1 MMYSLPKV
9 SIITP
14 SYNQGNFIE
23 ETILSV
29 LKQTYSN
36 IEYILVDG
44 GSTDHTMEVVNR
56 YRDKINI
63 IIHEKDK
70 GQSDAINKGFK
81 LATGQ
86 LAGWINSDDILYP
99 DCVQEIVKLY
109 QKNMAAAIFYGSRL
123 NFINDKGDTYT
134 QKKIII
140 DSLSDLLNTDYRII
154 QQGSFYNTEYL
165 KRVNYVDEKI
175 HYSMD
180 LDLWLKLLK
189 LGPVVHYDA
198 HPLGAFRIW
207 EDSKTSTGGIRF
219 LTDIRQ
225 TLQRHKA
232 RPYSA
237 NLNRL
242 HWYALKCRL
251 KTVLRA
257 A

>member
-1 MMYSLPKV
+1 MKHSLPRV

-14 SYNQGNFIE
+14 SYNQGDFIE

-29 LKQTYSN
+29 LSQSYSN

-63 IIHEKDK
+63 VIHEKDK

-99 DCVQEIVKLY
+99 GCVQEIVKLY
-109 QKNMAAAIFYGSRL
+109 LQNKEAAIFYGSCL
-123 NFINDKGDTYT
+123 NFINEKGDTYA
-134 QKKIII
+134 QKNIII
-140 DSLSDLLNTDYRII
+140 DSLADLLNSDYRII
-154 QQGSFYNTEYL
+154 QQGSFYNLEYL
-165 KRVNYVDEKI
+165 KQVNYVDESI

-189 LGPVVHYDA
+189 LGPVVHFDA

-207 EDSKTSTGGIRF
+207 ENTKTSTGGTKF

-225 TLQRHKA
+225 TLQRHHA
-232 RPYSA
+232 SPYSA
-237 NLNRL
+237 NFRRL
-242 HWYALKCRL
+242 HWYALKWRIKTTL
-251 KTVLRA
+251 KA